1 MSQQRDL
8 TGFTLTYD
16 DEFNTFTSTP
26 DGSHG
31 YQTTFYFGGRELY
44 SNGDLEYYSD
54 STVA

>member
-31 YQTTFYFGGRELY
+31 YQTTFYFGSRELY